1 MLPNTY
7 IYTPESSYRFISMKF
22 LIKFYPA
29 EWYDAPVF
37 ISILILTTQIYKL
50 KP

>member
-7 IYTPESSYRFISMKF
+7 IYTPESSYCFIPMKF

-29 EWYDAPVF
+29 E
-37 ISILILTTQIYKL
+37 
-50 KP
+50 